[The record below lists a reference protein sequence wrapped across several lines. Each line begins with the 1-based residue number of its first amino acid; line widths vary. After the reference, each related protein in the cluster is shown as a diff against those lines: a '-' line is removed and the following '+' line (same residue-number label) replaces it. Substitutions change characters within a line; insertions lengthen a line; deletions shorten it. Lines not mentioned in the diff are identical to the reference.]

1 MDPTKTIGKGV
12 AIAKN
17 AAKAGGFL
25 LRFFAEICGND
36 DLKDV
41 AEGFEQVQEMA
52 EQA

>member
-1 MDPTKTIGKGV
+1 MDPTKTVGKSV

-25 LRFFAEICGND
+25 LRLLADLCGND

-41 AEGFEQVQEMA
+41 AEGFDQVQEMA